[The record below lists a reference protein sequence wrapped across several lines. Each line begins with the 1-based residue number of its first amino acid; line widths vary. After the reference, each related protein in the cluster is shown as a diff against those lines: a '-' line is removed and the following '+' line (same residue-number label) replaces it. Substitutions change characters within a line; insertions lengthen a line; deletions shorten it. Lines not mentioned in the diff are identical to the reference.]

1 MGESANQSRKIIA
14 VAVAGA
20 RSVQPAD
27 APSLAAAKLAE
38 RVYDTRTR
46 ALHDLRIS
54 VTDRCNFRCTYC
66 MPKDVFGPGYKF
78 LPHDALLSFEEI
90 TRFARISAQLGVEKL
105 RLTGGEPTL
114 RRDLPRL
121 IEMLAAL
128 KTPSGQAL
136 DLTLTTNGSTLVKQA
151 RALKDAG
158 LNRITVSLDS
168 LDDATFKSMN
178 DVDFPVADV
187 LKGIDA
193 AQAVGLAP
201 IKVNMVVK
209 KGVNDQSI
217 VDMAKHFKGTGVV
230 VRYIEFMD
238 VGATNG
244 WRMDDVVP
252 SADVV
257 RSISA
262 WSPLEAIDPQYE
274 GEVAE
279 RWRYKDGGG
288 EIGVISSV
296 TQAFC
301 KTCTRA
307 RLSTDGKIF
316 TCLFATDGTDF
327 RQMMRN
333 GASDDDIAALLV
345 GLWQSRGDRY
355 SEIRTA
361 ATTLE
366 RQARKVEM
374 SYIGG

>member
-1 MGESANQSRKIIA
+1 
-14 VAVAGA
+14 
-20 RSVQPAD
+20 
-27 APSLAAAKLAE
+27 
-38 RVYDTRTR
+38 
-46 ALHDLRIS
+46 
-54 VTDRCNFRCTYC
+54 

-78 LPHDALLSFEEI
+78 LPHDALLTFEEI
-90 TRFARISAQLGVEKL
+90 TRFARISAELGVEKL

-114 RRDLPRL
+114 RRDLPKL
-121 IEMLAAL
+121 IEMLAQL
-128 KTPSGQAL
+128 RTPSGKPL

-168 LDDATFKSMN
+168 LDDATFKAMN

-193 AQAVGLAP
+193 AHAAGLAP

-209 KGVNDQSI
+209 RGVNDDGISA
-217 VDMAKHFKGTGVV
+217 MAKHFKNSGVI
-230 VRYIEFMD
+230 VRFIEFMD
-238 VGATNG
+238 VGSTNG
-244 WRMDDVVP
+244 WRMDDVIP
-252 SADVV
+252 SAEVV
-257 RSISA
+257 RRISE
-262 WSPLEAIDPQYE
+262 WSPLEAIDAHYE

-301 KTCTRA
+301 STCTRA

-327 RQMMRN
+327 RNMMRS
-333 GASDDDIAALLV
+333 GASDDDIAALLA
-345 GLWQSRGDRY
+345 GLWQTRSDRY

-361 ATTLE
+361 ATSADRKL
-366 RQARKVEM
+366 RKVEM